1 MLNTTL
7 GLQVKTI
14 AAGDAN
20 RHFSSLL
27 RDVAKGEVIT
37 VLSRGK
43 AVATIGPARSESGQR
58 EAAKLA
64 LLRRL
69 RQQQPSGTRNWI
81 RDDLYEA

>member
-27 RDVAKGEVIT
+27 RDAAIRQRLLDQGGVILGEGPDVFSARIARELAENIVI
-37 VLSRGK
+37 
-43 AVATIGPARSESGQR
+43 AR
-58 EAAKLA
+58 EA
-64 LLRRL
+64 
-69 RQQQPSGTRNWI
+69 SI
-81 RDDLYEA
+81 RVE